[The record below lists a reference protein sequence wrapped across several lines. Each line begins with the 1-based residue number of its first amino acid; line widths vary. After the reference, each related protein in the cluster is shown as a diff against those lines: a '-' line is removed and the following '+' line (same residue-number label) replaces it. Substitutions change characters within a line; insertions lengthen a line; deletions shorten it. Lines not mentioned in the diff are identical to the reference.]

1 MSNWEPAE
9 DTMYRDARNDHF
21 SFHAY
26 SKLYQENQNL
36 KEEVRRL
43 QIRLEAAL
51 TEMEKARRLVG

>member
-1 MSNWEPAE
+1 MPNWEPAE
-9 DTMYRDARNDHF
+9 DTMLREAREDRY

-26 SKLYQENQNL
+26 KKLYEENQNL

-43 QIRLEAAL
+43 KIRLEAAL